1 LLDGKYSRPPAF
13 REPAEESVFPG
24 RGLEFLAPLRAK
36 CQISSNFSIFSF
48 ERTGV
53 IMQTHRAPRGF
64 TLVELLVVIAIIGVL
79 VALLL
84 PAVQSA
90 REAARRI
97 QCANHLKQMGVAL
110 HNYHDTYK
118 ILPYRQGGTGLPS
131 SNNTTTNAQQGS
143 GLTMMLPFIE
153 QKSLYDQ
160 IASPQRFGNTNY
172 EPFGDTCA
180 DASNYQLWN
189 TKIPVF
195 MCPSNSKAKPFGNFG
210 PSHYCFCGGDT
221 AQKINNVR
229 EGTRGAFGYQTNRR
243 LANITDGTSNTIAMG
258 EVATSLFQGP
268 TLNNGARRLW
278 GAIAREVGT
287 SVAVLS
293 PISCLN
299 TVEDRASGTYRASIA
314 TTSEAR
320 GSRWGRGTVEYVGFN
335 TILPPNSPSCQSAIF
350 NSNGIFSATS
360 RHPGGVQV
368 VMCDASVRFI
378 TNNINSGNLAVRDLL
393 TEEGASPYGVWGAL
407 GSIAGDELLGDF

>member
-1 LLDGKYSRPPAF
+1 MNRLPHRRSRA
-13 REPAEESVFPG
+13 
-24 RGLEFLAPLRAK
+24 
-36 CQISSNFSIFSF
+36 
-48 ERTGV
+48 
-53 IMQTHRAPRGF
+53 F

-97 QCANHLKQMGVAL
+97 QCGNQLKQLGIAL
-110 HNYHDTYK
+110 QNYHDTHNV
-118 ILPYRQGGTGLPS
+118 LPYRQGGTGTPS
-131 SNNTTTNAQQGS
+131 SSATTTNTQQGS
-143 GLTMMLPFIE
+143 GLTMMLPYLE
-153 QKSLYDQ
+153 QVNLYSQ

-172 EPFGDTCA
+172 QPFGDSCA
-180 DASNYQLWN
+180 DASSYQLWF
-189 TKIPVF
+189 TKVPVF
-195 MCPSNSKAKPFGNFG
+195 VCPSNSRAKPFSDFG

-243 LANITDGTSNTIAMG
+243 FANITDGTSNTIAMG
-258 EVATSLFQGP
+258 EVATALFQGT
-268 TLNNGARRLW
+268 TLTNGSRRIW
-278 GAIAREVGT
+278 GGIARNQGT

-293 PISCLN
+293 PISCLQ
-299 TVEDRASGTYRASIA
+299 TVGDRASGTYKESIV

-335 TILPPNSPSCQSAIF
+335 TILPPNSPSCQSGIF

-368 VMCDASVRFI
+368 VMCDAAVRFVS
-378 TNNINSGNLAVRDLL
+378 NNINSGNLAARDLL
-393 TEEGASPYGVWGAL
+393 NEEGGSPYGVWGAL
-407 GSIAGDELLGDF
+407 GSIAGDELPGDF